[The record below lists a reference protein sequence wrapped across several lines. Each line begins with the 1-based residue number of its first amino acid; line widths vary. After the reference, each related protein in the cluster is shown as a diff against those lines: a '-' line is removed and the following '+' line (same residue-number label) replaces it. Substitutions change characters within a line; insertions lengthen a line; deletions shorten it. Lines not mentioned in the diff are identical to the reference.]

1 MEGETYDWAG
11 AGFLTAMAD
20 TVRFYRCLLYF
31 LFGGTY
37 KECPYF
43 MSRLQVGTGKPVFG
57 CTTSLHPLNSSSKVA
72 TLEWLLL
79 SCLSREAE
87 TSPSSRKLQLRFS
100 RHVRTCHAR
109 VLAQH
114 TANPIDR

>member
-43 MSRLQVGTGKPVFG
+43 TNRLQVRVGKPVFG
-57 CTTSLHPLNSSSKVA
+57 SSGRPPPSHSLTSSINQSYPEVFDAFVS
-72 TLEWLLL
+72 
-79 SCLSREAE
+79 LSRA
-87 TSPSSRKLQLRFS
+87 RRF
-100 RHVRTCHAR
+100 AR
-109 VLAQH
+109 
-114 TANPIDR
+114 